1 MEVALSKSENHYRL
15 MFESNPN
22 PMWIY
27 DTKTLTFL
35 SVNDSAIAHYGYSR
49 DEFLDMTIKDIRP
62 AEDVPSLLE
71 ATKRVTAGL
80 RESGIWRHRKKDGTI
95 IDVEILSHDL
105 DVEGTPARV
114 VLAQDI
120 TKRKR
125 AEDEL
130 KKNRILLQNIIEGTS
145 DAVYVKDRNG
155 RYLLFNTAASRITG
169 KRSEEVIGKDDTVL
183 FPPEEA
189 RMIMEGD
196 RRVMDAG
203 KTMTYEEDLSH
214 AGEKHIYLSTKG
226 PLFDDDGSV
235 IGLFGIARDITAR
248 KAAEKERERLILEL
262 NETLAKVKSLS
273 GLLPICASC
282 KKVRDDKGYWNQIE
296 AYISEHSEAEFSHGL
311 CPDCAQKLY
320 GELDSIKGG

>member
-1 MEVALSKSENHYRL
+1 
-15 MFESNPN
+15 
-22 PMWIY
+22 MWIY
-27 DTKTLTFL
+27 DTKTLAFL
-35 SVNDSAIAHYGYSR
+35 TVNDSAIAHYGYSR
-49 DEFLDMTIKDIRP
+49 DEFLAMTIKDIRP
-62 AEDVPSLLE
+62 AEDVPSLLD
-71 ATKRVTAGL
+71 VTRRIAVG
-80 RESGIWRHRKKDGTI
+80 RHDSGIWRHRKKDGTI
-95 IDVEILSHDL
+95 IDVEILSYDL
-105 DVEGTPARV
+105 DIEGKQARV

-130 KKNRILLQNIIEGTS
+130 KKSRILLQNIIEGTS

-155 RYLLFNTAASRITG
+155 RYLLFNTAASRISG
-169 KRSEEVIGKDDTVL
+169 KKSEDIIGKDDSAL

-196 RRVMDAG
+196 RRVMEAG

-214 AGEKHIYLSTKG
+214 AGERHIYLSTKG
-226 PLFDDDGSV
+226 PLFDDRGAV

-248 KAAEKERERLILEL
+248 KEAEKERERLIREL

-296 AYISEHSEAEFSHGL
+296 AYISDHSEAEFSHGL
-311 CPDCAQKLY
+311 CPACAQKLY
-320 GELDSIKGG
+320 EELDRIQGG